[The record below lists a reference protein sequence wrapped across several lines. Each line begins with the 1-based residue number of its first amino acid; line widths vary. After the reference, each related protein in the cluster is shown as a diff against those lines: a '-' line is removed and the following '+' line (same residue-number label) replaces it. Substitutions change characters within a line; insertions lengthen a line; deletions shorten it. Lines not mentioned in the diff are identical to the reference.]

1 MNEIKCHIAHYRE
14 DYWDVD
20 IRNEFVWSDT
30 GYDDYRCLLAVC
42 GKTKEDVIQKLKE
55 EKERYSMYIDKSIE
69 LLKNEDLK
77 PCNNKKSYL
86 LFKEGVK

>member
-1 MNEIKCHIAHYRE
+1 MNEIKCRIAHFRE

-20 IRNEFVWSDT
+20 IRSEFVWSDT
-30 GYDDYRCLLAVC
+30 GYDDYRCLFAAC
-42 GKTKEDVIQKLKE
+42 GKTKEEVIQKLKE

-77 PCNNKKSYL
+77 PYDNKKSYL
-86 LFKEGVK
+86 LFKEEE